1 MTETML
7 PMTKNSEQSSE
18 TSALPEAQPLLS
30 KKQEK
35 ALIDFVKKSYQNAKT
50 DRWRDERQWYINL
63 AFYFGKQ
70 NIYVH
75 DAPGTSRQF
84 KLYTPPAPYYRSRP
98 IINRCR
104 PLVRTEMAKLTAQKP
119 SAFIVPASSD
129 ERDLFASNAGE
140 QLWDSMY
147 RELDI
152 EAVNRTA
159 VFWSTVTGNGFIKE
173 YWDEYK
179 EDYSNDTMGA
189 ICVESVTPFHIFVPD
204 LTEVDIERQ
213 AWVIH
218 AANKPIEELE
228 LAYGVQLKNSKTS
241 AGEILEESFTTAM
254 GVNKDAKKQESTL
267 VLEMWIKPG
276 MCAKYPEGGVYTIA
290 GDQVLSFEV
299 GWPYEHK
306 RYPFAHI
313 RHIET
318 GKFYTESTLVD
329 LIPLQREY
337 NRTRGQIIEAKNR
350 MSKPQLAAEIGSLD
364 PSKITSEPGQVI
376 MYRPGFSAPQPI
388 VLQNLPSY
396 VLQELDRIQMDMNEI
411 SGQHE
416 VSRGGV
422 PPGVT
427 AATAISYL
435 QEQDDT
441 KLSYSYA
448 SIEKCMEKI
457 AYMTLC
463 YIKQYWDTPR
473 MVKVT
478 GADGSFDVM
487 AFEGSDLR
495 DNTDVHVE
503 GGSSLPTSRA
513 AKQAFILDLMKLGFI
528 DPTKGLEVMEIGGI
542 NKVYESIQTDTRQAQ
557 RENLKLAQ
565 VTEEMQMQHQQETMQ
580 KLMEDPQAQ
589 QLMEAG
595 ELILDPET
603 GELSAGGVPFEMPMI
618 VPVNDWDNHQV
629 HIEKHNDYRKS
640 QAYEALPQAAKDAF
654 ADHVNQH
661 VHAIMMG
668 AQGAMGIPPEAMAMA
683 DNPESYQYMANGGDT
698 TPVPGQEQM
707 GPESQTQVPEQTS
720 PSGSEI

>member
-1 MTETML
+1 MTEMMQ
-7 PMTKNSEQSSE
+7 PMTTNSEASSE
-18 TSALPEAQPLLS
+18 TSALPEAQPLLG

-35 ALIDFVKKSYQNAKT
+35 ALIDFVKKSYENAKT

-104 PLVRTEMAKLTAQKP
+104 PLIRTEMAKLTAQKP
-119 SAFIVPASSD
+119 SAYIVPASSD

-140 QLWDSMY
+140 QLWDSLY
-147 RELDI
+147 REMDVESI
-152 EAVNRTA
+152 NRTA

-173 YWDEYK
+173 YWDDYK
-179 EDYSNDTMGA
+179 EDYDNETMGA
-189 ICVESVTPFHIFVPD
+189 ICTESITPFHIFVSD
-204 LTEVDIERQ
+204 LTEPDIERQ

-218 AANKPIEELE
+218 ACNKPIEELE

-254 GVNKDAKKQESTL
+254 GVNKDGKKKDSTL

-276 MCAKYPEGGVYTIA
+276 MIARYPEGGVYTIA
-290 GDQVLSFEV
+290 GDQVLSFEL
-299 GWPYEHK
+299 GWPYIHK
-306 RYPFAHI
+306 KYPFAHI

-318 GKFYTESTLVD
+318 GKFYSESTLVD

-376 MYRPGFSAPQPI
+376 MYRPGFNKPEPI

-396 VLQELDRIQMDMNEI
+396 VLQELDRIQLDMNEI

-448 SIEKCMEKI
+448 SIEKCMEKL

-463 YIKQYWDTPR
+463 YVKQYWDTPR

-487 AFEGSDLR
+487 AFQGSDLR
-495 DNTDVHVE
+495 ENTDVHVE

-542 NKVYESIQTDTRQAQ
+542 NKVYESIQVDTRQAQ

-565 VTEEMQMQHQQETMQ
+565 ITDELQAQHQQETMQ

-589 QLMEAG
+589 ALMQSG
-595 ELILDPET
+595 ELQVDPIS

-618 VPVNDWDNHQV
+618 VPVNSWDNHQV

-640 QAYEALPQAAKDAF
+640 QAYEALPQVAKDAF
-654 ADHVNQH
+654 EDHVNGH
-661 VHAIMMG
+661 VSAIMMG

-683 DNPESYQYMANGGDT
+683 DNPESYQYLANGGDT
-698 TPVPGQEQM
+698 TPPPGQEQM
-707 GPESQTQVPEQTS
+707 GGETASVPEQTS
-720 PSGSEI
+720 PSGSEV